1 MLGEWRPLAV
11 GGVIVLVLLASPASA
26 QGGDAS
32 AHVQPDQVSP
42 GQDVDLVVRI
52 GPPDSAEVVVQ
63 ERVNC
68 TVSFPDGRE
77 RSPCG
82 RSGSA
87 VEVRNR
93 GDGAREYVFAYQA
106 PALKG
111 TYEVTFRATETA
123 RTPPSNYTATTE
135 FVVDTSNPAAQGGPG
150 MDPDDPDA
158 GVDPGDPSG
167 DDPPG
172 ADGADGSR
180 EGGAEAG
187 VRTDEGRV
195 VVSSS
200 MAAGVAVTALVAN
213 RWQLGGG

>member
-1 MLGEWRPLAV
+1 MVLGGFL
-11 GGVIVLVLLASPASA
+11 VLVLLASPASA
-26 QGGDAS
+26 QDGEAS
-32 AHVQPDQVSP
+32 AHAQPSQASP
-42 GQDVDLVVRI
+42 GDDIDLVFRI

-87 VEVRNR
+87 VEVRNS
-93 GDGAREYVFAYQA
+93 GDGPREYVFAYQA
-106 PALKG
+106 PALDG
-111 TYEVTFRATETA
+111 TYELTFRATEIA

-150 MDPDDPDA
+150 VDPSDPDA
-158 GVDPGDPSG
+158 EVDQGDPSG
-167 DDPPG
+167 DGPPG
-172 ADGADGSR
+172 ADGADGAEGADGNR
-180 EGGAEAG
+180 EGRAEAA
-187 VRTDEGRV
+187 VRTDQGRV

-213 RWQLGGG
+213 RWPIGGG